1 VARTAARAASV
12 ARVARREPEI
22 VVPPDQAIALARLLK
37 GVSDGRVMIGATK
50 AIDEDVTIAPLSEP
64 APVTVKE
71 VRIDPL
77 PLPGGAS

>member
-1 VARTAARAASV
+1 VASV
-12 ARVARREPEI
+12 ARVARQEPEI